1 MQYDRQ
7 IEISVGTSRSSIN
20 WQRQQL
26 MWSEFVQRLKSP
38 QRTAETFDAY
48 IHMPKGQQSA
58 LKDVGGF
65 VGGVLNGPRRKANAV
80 TGRDLVTLDL
90 DTIPSGETD
99 TVLKRLGSLGVSY
112 VVYSTRS
119 HAPWR
124 PRLRVIFPL
133 DRMVTVDEYEP
144 IARRMASAVGIEMCD
159 ATTFEASRLMYW
171 PSCSVDSEYVYDYAD
186 LGFSQADGI
195 LRQYGDWHDV
205 QQWPT
210 VPGREQAAQRQ
221 RLNKQAD
228 PTTKEGPV
236 GAFCRVY
243 DIRGALAKYLPMAY
257 EDTDHADRMTYTGGT
272 TVAGAVLYGDGKFLY
287 SHHATD
293 PCCDTLVNAFDL
305 VRLHKFSD
313 LDAEVKPGTPTNQL
327 PSFKAMLDLAL
338 KDPAVAADLSRQRE
352 ESFHDVFG
360 VLDPGTAAKPAETE
374 SAPVDT
380 EEPGTAV
387 TAASLDDGKPAP
399 QGVNTDWEKSIPL
412 EYTGSGK
419 LANTID
425 NVILIMDNDP
435 LLKGKIAT
443 DDFANRGLVLGTLPW
458 SKRPEKRLWT
468 DTDDAGLNWYLEA
481 RYNITGRDR
490 IMIALMLISD
500 KHRFNDVK
508 DYLDSLKW
516 DGTPRVETVLVDYL
530 GAEDSP
536 YIRAVAR
543 KSFAAAVARVETPG
557 CKYDFVPVFV
567 GPQGIGKTTFLKTI
581 GKEWHSDSL
590 QSFKGKEA
598 AEMIQGIWINEIGEM
613 TGYNKSE
620 DDVIKQFLSRCDDVY
635 RQPYGRHTGRYPR
648 KGVFFGTCNNHD
660 FLKDPTGSRRFWPVD
675 AGVRPPSKDIWR
687 ELPGE
692 VDQLWAEAVQLW
704 RNGEPLYMDTPDL
717 DAAARAAQDQHRE
730 DSVKEGVIRDF
741 IEKEVPGNYPTMTLA
756 TRRMFWAGSYSTDD
770 GKPLVLCPREKVC
783 ALEVWCECFGGDPK
797 NMRRVDAMEIN
808 QILATTPNWKRNKD
822 KRRYGYCGMQRG
834 FERNQ

>member
-38 QRTAETFDAY
+38 QRTAETYDKY
-48 IHMPKGQQSA
+48 SKMPKGQQSA

-133 DRMVTVDEYEP
+133 DRTVTADEYEP
-144 IARRMASAVGIEMCD
+144 IARRMAAAVGIDLCD
-159 ATTFEASRLMYW
+159 ATTFEASRFMYW
-171 PSCSVDSEYVYDYAD
+171 PSCSADSEYIYDYAD
-186 LGFSQADGI
+186 QGFAQADGI
-195 LRQYGDWHDV
+195 LKQYGDWHDM

-210 VPGREQAAQRQ
+210 VPGREQAERRKRLARQ
-221 RLNKQAD
+221 TD
-228 PTTKEGPV
+228 PTTKGGVV

-243 DIRGALAKYLPMAY
+243 DIRGALAKYLPLAY
-257 EDTDHADRMTYTGGT
+257 EDTDHADRLTYTGGT
-272 TVAGAVLYGDGKFLY
+272 TVAGAVLYEDGKFLY

-305 VRLHKFSD
+305 VRLHKFAD
-313 LDAEVKPGTPTNQL
+313 LDADVKPGTPAGKL
-327 PSFKAMLDLAL
+327 PSYLAMLKLAEQ
-338 KDPAVAADLSRQRE
+338 DPAVAKEFRASITTD
-352 ESFHDVFG
+352 FHDVFG
-360 VLDPGTAAKPAETE
+360 VLDTGTSAAPAQ
-374 SAPVDT
+374 SADT
-380 EEPGTAV
+380 ATADADKGAEGNWV
-387 TAASLDDGKPAP
+387 KQLDLKTNKNG
-399 QGVNTDWEKSIPL
+399 
-412 EYTGSGK
+412 YTNS
-419 LANTID
+419 ID
-425 NVILIMDNDP
+425 NILKIMINDP

-443 DDFANRGLVLGTLPW
+443 DDFANRGLVLGALPW
-458 SKRPEKRLWT
+458 NGGQDKRLWT
-468 DTDDAGLNWYLEA
+468 DTDDAGINWYMED
-481 RYNITGRDR
+481 RFGIVGRDR
-490 IMIALMLISD
+490 ISMALMLISD
-500 KHRFNDVK
+500 KNKFNAVK
-508 DYLDSLKW
+508 DYLDGLRW
-516 DGTPRVETVLVDYL
+516 DGMPRVETVLVDYL

-675 AGVRPPSKDIWR
+675 AGVRPPKKDIWR
-687 ELPGE
+687 DLPGE

-704 RNGEPLYMDTPDL
+704 REREPLYMDTPEL

-741 IEKEVPGNYPTMTLA
+741 IEKDVPSNYDTLPLA
-756 TRRMFWAGSYSTDD
+756 TRRMYWADSWQPDANV
-770 GKPLVLCPREKVC
+770 VLCPREKVC
-783 ALEVWCECFGGDPK
+783 ALEVWCECFAGDPR
-797 NMRRVDAMEIN
+797 NMRRADAAEIN
-808 QILATTPNWKRNKD
+808 LILATTPGWKRNKSM
-822 KRRYGYCGMQRG
+822 RRYGYCGRQRG
-834 FERNQ
+834 FERDV